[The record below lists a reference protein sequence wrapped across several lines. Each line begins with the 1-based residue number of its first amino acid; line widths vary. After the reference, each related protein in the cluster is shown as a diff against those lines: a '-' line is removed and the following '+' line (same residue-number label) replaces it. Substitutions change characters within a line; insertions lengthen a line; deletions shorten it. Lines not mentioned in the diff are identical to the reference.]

1 MSELTFLE
9 AIMLIVIVILTLTQM
24 AIIVEI
30 NNIKDLIKKQ
40 IQSKPLTKADNIKNV
55 YTTGRKEVK

>member
-9 AIMLIVIVILTLTQM
+9 ATLIIVIVILTLTQV

-30 NNIKDLIKKQ
+30 NNIKDLFKREHQ
-40 IQSKPLTKADNIKNV
+40 TKADNIKNT